1 MITALVHEPKRSSNF
16 FQYQKNIFKAIL
28 DLICYKSVDMT
39 DLHWKVAPFIAFLS
53 KLHTG

>member
-28 DLICYKSVDMT
+28 DLICYESVDMT